1 MTPSLL
7 SPISALYG
15 IGPVLAKRFA
25 HLGIQTVEDLLL
37 HFPVRHED
45 LRAMTPIV
53 SAVAD
58 TTLTVH
64 GRITHIEAHRSP
76 RRRMNLTE
84 AILAD
89 DSDSLHVVWF
99 NQPFLV
105 KMLQPGDE
113 VYLTGKISVGKYGRQ
128 MMSPSYEKAKT
139 VQTHVAR
146 IVPVYPAT
154 ERLSQK
160 QIRFAVQS
168 VIDCAR
174 DVADPLPAD
183 VRDREKLM
191 PRSRAIREIHFP
203 TNEKLLRE
211 ARDRLKFDELLILQL
226 RNLLTRQE
234 LKSARALLIPF
245 HEKEVKEMVASLPFE
260 LTAAQKTCTWKILQ
274 DLSLDAPMNRLLN
287 GDVGTGKTIVAGIAA
302 YNAAV
307 EGAQSVIMA
316 PTEILAEQHFQTLT
330 SVLPGDVSVAL
341 LTNHFARVAE
351 RDLPKAELKKRIA
364 SGSVS
369 LTIGTHALL
378 QEDVRFKHLGFAVVD
393 EQHRFG
399 VEQRK
404 TLRSLSGDT
413 HLSPHFLSMTA
424 TPIPRTLM
432 LSIYGDLDVS
442 ILNEFPKGRKPI
454 LTKIVANE
462 NRTRAY
468 AFIRE
473 RLARGRQAFVV
484 CPLIEESDVL
494 GVKSVTT
501 EFEKLQKIFSSF
513 RVAML
518 HGKMKSVEKETIMRN
533 MKDGKMDILISTSV
547 IEVGVDVPNATMMMI
562 EGADRFGLAQLHQF
576 RGRVGRGT
584 HQSFCFLFT
593 DSGSEKTL
601 DRLLALTTI
610 QSGFELA
617 EKDLQLRGGGDLFGT
632 KQSGFP
638 RLKIATIFDFA
649 IAKRARVVAS
659 DLLERDPALAHFPEL
674 QNELTRFDH
683 LE

>member
-1 MTPSLL
+1 MTYTL
-7 SPISALYG
+7 SSSISSIYG
-15 IGPVLAKRFA
+15 IGPVLVKRFER
-25 HLGIQTVEDLLL
+25 LGIRTVEDLLL

-45 LRAMTPIV
+45 LRAITPI
-53 SAVAD
+53 ALAATD
-58 TTLTVH
+58 TALTVH
-64 GRITHIEAHRSP
+64 GRLTHIASHRSP
-76 RRRMNLTE
+76 RRGMNLTE

-89 DSDSLHVVWF
+89 ESDSLHVVWF
-99 NQPFLV
+99 NQPFLA
-105 KMLQPGDE
+105 KTLQPGDE

-128 MMSPSYEKAKT
+128 MMSPAYEKAKA

-174 DVADPLPAD
+174 SVADPLPAD

-191 PRSRAIREIHFP
+191 PRSEAIREIHFP
-203 TNEKLLRE
+203 SDEKLLAA

-226 RNLLTRQE
+226 RNLLTRME
-234 LKSARALLIPF
+234 LQSARAPSIPF
-245 HEKEVKEMVASLPFE
+245 HEHEVKDLVASLPFE
-260 LTAAQKTCTWKILQ
+260 LTAGQKACTWKIVQ
-274 DLSLDAPMNRLLN
+274 DVSRPIPMNRLLN
-287 GDVGTGKTIVAGIAA
+287 GDVGTGKTIIAGLVA

-307 EGAQSVIMA
+307 AGFQSVIMA
-316 PTEILAEQHFQTLT
+316 PTEILAEQHFQTLS
-330 SVLPGDVSVAL
+330 SVLPADVSVAL
-341 LTNHFARVAE
+341 LTNHFARVAR
-351 RDLPKAELKKRIA
+351 RDLTKSELKKRIA

-369 LTIGTHALL
+369 VTIGTHALL
-378 QEDVRFKHLGFAVVD
+378 QADVKFKRLGFAVVD

-404 TLRSLSGDT
+404 RLRSLSGDANA
-413 HLSPHFLSMTA
+413 SPHFLSMTA

-442 ILNEFPKGRKPI
+442 LLNEFPKGRKPI

-462 NRTRAY
+462 NRARAY
-468 AFIRE
+468 AFVRE
-473 RLARGRQAFVV
+473 RLAAGRQAFVV

-494 GVKSVTT
+494 GVKSVTQ
-501 EFEKLQKIFSSF
+501 EFAKLQKIFSSF
-513 RVAML
+513 RVTML
-518 HGKMKSVEKETIMRN
+518 HGKMKSTEKEAIMRD
-533 MKDGKMDILISTSV
+533 MKDGKTDILVSTSV

-576 RGRVGRGT
+576 RGRVGRDA

-593 DSGSEKTL
+593 DSAADKTL
-601 DRLLALTTI
+601 ERLQALTST
-610 QSGFELA
+610 QSGFDLA
-617 EKDLQLRGGGDLFGT
+617 EKDLELRGGGNLFGT

-649 IAKRARVVAS
+649 IAKRARAS
-659 DLLERDPALAHFPEL
+659 AETLLREDSTLARFPDLQR
-674 QNELTRFDH
+674 ELTRFDH
-683 LE
+683 AE